1 MSELTYPE
9 VGATREGPLPAGYR
23 HLHYR
28 SSLGPVVLPV
38 AAEALMTWRMQRWAG
53 LRVESSAPRAAAG
66 VRVTTRLAPG
76 LSAPCQ
82 VVWTVAE
89 EDRVGYGYGTLP
101 GHPFTGEES
110 FVVSRAGDRSVWFT
124 VTSFSRPVRW
134 YLRAAGPVTRL
145 LQRMFA
151 RRCARALRRLSQ

>member
-9 VGATREGPLPAGYR
+9 VGATREGTLPVGYW

-28 SSLGPVVLPV
+28 SSLGPVMLPA
-38 AAEALMTWRMQRWAG
+38 AAEALMTWQVQRGAG
-53 LRVESSAPRAAAG
+53 LRVTASAPRAATG
-66 VRVTTRLAPG
+66 VRVTTRLVPG

-89 EDRVGYGYGTLP
+89 EGRVGYGYGTLT
-101 GHPFTGEES
+101 GHPFAGEES
-110 FVVSRAGDRSVWFT
+110 FVVSRAGDGRVWLT

-145 LQRMFA
+145 LQQVFA